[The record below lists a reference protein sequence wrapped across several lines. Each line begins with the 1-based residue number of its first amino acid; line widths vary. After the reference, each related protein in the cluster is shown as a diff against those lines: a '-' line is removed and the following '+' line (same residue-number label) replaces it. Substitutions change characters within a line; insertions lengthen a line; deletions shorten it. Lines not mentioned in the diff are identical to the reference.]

1 MLGEDAETRMAQSRP
16 SEKRQASG
24 QVREDCPL
32 SKALPPDVLG
42 VSKGPFLDNGTVG
55 TQKTEGVGGRSNL
68 ANVPVAGSMASS
80 APMASK
86 DGPRYLEHCSE
97 WM

>member
-1 MLGEDAETRMAQSRP
+1 MAQSRP

-55 TQKTEGVGGRSNL
+55 TQKTEGVGGDPRVLNQGRIYSWIIESLMIEDILPGLRND
-68 ANVPVAGSMASS
+68 
-80 APMASK
+80 APATTPK
-86 DGPRYLEHCSE
+86 GILKR
-97 WM
+97 